1 MFQHLADHIDIS
13 TGCVVRILE
22 LDHIGQFLVRGYTDN
37 LFSGA
42 LCSFHGADLILINTP
57 EYIAGIGY
65 LRYQVGIIIYKS
77 SLFLYVGIQRIGFFG
92 KRCLQCIRR
101 FLILRTVRQ
110 SESQLGG
117 FLHES

>member
-65 LRYQVGIIIYKS
+65 LRYQVGIVIYKS
-77 SLFLYVGIQRIGFFG
+77 VFFCTLGFS
-92 KRCLQCIRR
+92 
-101 FLILRTVRQ
+101 V
-110 SESQLGG
+110 
-117 FLHES
+117 